1 MGVGWAKAHML
12 PSASA
17 TVAAAAAAAV
27 AAAATV
33 ACAAD
38 NTAGFC
44 AQVLLLLCPFV
55 SNITPHDS
63 LMPTATPTNVSD
75 GVPKSLFRVL

>member
-1 MGVGWAKAHML
+1 MGVGWAKVHML

-17 TVAAAAAAAV
+17 TVAAAAAVAV
-27 AAAATV
+27 VAVAATV

-38 NTAGFC
+38 ITAGFC
-44 AQVLLLLCPFV
+44 TQVLLLLCPFV

-63 LMPTATPTNVSD
+63 LMPMATSTR
-75 GVPKSLFRVL
+75 GAW